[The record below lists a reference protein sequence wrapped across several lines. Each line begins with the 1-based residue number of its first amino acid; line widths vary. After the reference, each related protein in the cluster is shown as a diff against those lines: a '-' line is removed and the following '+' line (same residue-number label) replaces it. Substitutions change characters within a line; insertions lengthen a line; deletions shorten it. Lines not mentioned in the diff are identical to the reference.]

1 MKTSKYTIE
10 ELKKRLEDS
19 AYDGGALVDASIDY
33 LQDVHDN
40 KVELVD
46 PSNPAILLVEMMAV
60 NTSGAIG
67 HSDNNLSNRYV
78 SLATNFEQL
87 YPHMSDE
94 DHRDI
99 FALHGKIIFN
109 IMVPVANLLKRS
121 IPDSTNTYRYV
132 SIPKDTE
139 VRVADM
145 IYTFRDRIEIRT
157 FVSDAIKVVRIDEGD
172 NDISSYTV
180 DNNVFTS
187 DTGDL
192 WLHFELELDQ
202 IIKKS
207 QVFHVLQSNNFDQT
221 IDFDEQFRSIRVYE
235 KNGDMLSEIQT
246 KYIEDIYD
254 PLTKTAVIK
263 VLENS
268 VNVFIPN
275 IYRLTNEILILVEST
290 NGLVDID
297 YYRYVNTNFTYTLKD
312 LKKDLLPSDEAF
324 NILVVNISSRGR
336 VTGGRDALSFT
347 ELRERIINN
356 TIGVNKIPITQ
367 RQVLSN
373 VTLIDFDSYRTVDSL
388 TGRIYVV
395 SSDIPLYDNTHF
407 STEVNVTFINLT
419 TTVEKLRELPTVLD
433 NMTGITILPETM
445 YEVKGLAV
453 SIVDNSDVSMWHS
466 LQNGDK
472 LEVEQKNWR
481 TSPFFYVVNYAR
493 QLVETRVYQLDN
505 PKIVVIDHIANNH
518 STNLFIS
525 SKNVLVRYNKDNH
538 NYSIFVELKSDAEL
552 NILPLSEV
560 WGQVVF
566 TGDHENYHVDMIDSD
581 REDDIITME
590 FTLETNLDVWGERMK
605 FTNFTD
611 EQGIQHSLDLN
622 LLAELQLVYGT
633 VSIPSNYSNSD
644 ISDIVYQD
652 INLAHKYPLTHER
665 LHIRFGTE
673 LTYLWRDSRLL
684 KSTEYERWDRDIP
697 AIYEKT
703 TVPYDPDN
711 GIIPFGLD
719 DECRLTYPAA
729 RKKGDTITDSD
740 GNIIWKYRKGDLK
753 RDLNNA
759 LIPLQTDH
767 RNLSMDILCFNGII
781 DFITTEETL
790 DIITQVKEFIIR
802 QSTKDIIPLLDKTLE
817 NTQLLYKPKSSL
829 GLVQVGTTDGNSIWI
844 DKEQKFIVNVLVSKN
859 VYGNEAIRSRIKEGI
874 TITLSNSI
882 QKLTVSY
889 STLVN
894 DIRDALGELVIAVSV
909 TGFGGVDDKELTVT
923 LLDAGDTLSIA
934 KKLILDQ
941 QLDVTQVED
950 LEVHFSRH
958 QDQEDHNE
966 LR

>member
-1 MKTSKYTIE
+1 MNTTKYTIE
-10 ELKKRLEDS
+10 DLRKRLEDS

-46 PSNPAILLVEMMAV
+46 PSNPAILLIEMMAV
-60 NTSGAIG
+60 NTSDAIG

-78 SLATNFEQL
+78 SLATNFDQL

-187 DTGDL
+187 ETGDL

-202 IIKKS
+202 LIKKS
-207 QVFHVLQSNNFDQT
+207 QVFHVLQSNNFDET

-235 KNGDMLSEIQT
+235 KEGDTLSEIQT
-246 KYIEDIYD
+246 KYIEDMYD

-268 VNVFIPN
+268 VNIFIPN
-275 IYRLTNEILILVEST
+275 IYTLTSEILVLVEST

-312 LKKDLLPSDEAF
+312 LKKELLPSDEAF
-324 NILVVNISSRGR
+324 NILVVNISSKGR
-336 VTGGRDALSFT
+336 VTGGRDALGFT

-356 TIGVNKIPITQ
+356 TIGVNQVPITQ

-395 SSDIPLYDNTHF
+395 SSDIPLYANDHF
-407 STEVNVTFINLT
+407 STEMNLTFINLT
-419 TTVEKLRELPTVLD
+419 TTVEKLRDHPTILD
-433 NMTGITILPETM
+433 NNTGITILPETM
-445 YEVKGLAV
+445 YEVDGLSV
-453 SIVDNSDVSMWHS
+453 GIVDNTEVNAWKVR
-466 LQNGDK
+466 LNRDK

-481 TSPFFYVVNYAR
+481 TSPFFYVVNYSR

-525 SKNVLVRYNKDNH
+525 SRNVAVRYNKDTH
-538 NYSIFVELKSDAEL
+538 NYSIFVVLKSDAEL
-552 NILPLSEV
+552 NQIPLSEV
-560 WGQVVF
+560 WGQVVY
-566 TGDHENYHVDMIDSD
+566 TGSKHNYHIDMVNSERVDD
-581 REDDIITME
+581 EITME
-590 FTLETNLDVWGERMK
+590 FILESNLDVWNDKIE
-605 FTNFTD
+605 FTNFSD
-611 EQGIQHSLDLN
+611 EEGNQQSLNLN

-633 VSIPSNYSNSD
+633 VTIPSNYSNSA
-644 ISDIVYQD
+644 ITSIVYQD

-665 LHIRFGTE
+665 LNVRFGIE
-673 LTYLWRDSRLL
+673 LTFLWRDSRLL

-703 TVPYDPDN
+703 TVPYNPSN
-711 GIIPFGLD
+711 GVVPFDLD
-719 DECRLTYPAA
+719 DECRLVYPDA
-729 RKKGDTITDSD
+729 RKKGDIILDSD
-740 GNIIWKYRKGDLK
+740 GNIIWKHRKGDLK

-767 RNLSMDILCFNGII
+767 RNLSMDILCFNGIV
-781 DFITTEETL
+781 DFITTKDTL
-790 DIITQVKEFIIR
+790 DIIKQVKEFVIQ
-802 QSTKDIIPLLDKTLE
+802 QSTKDIMPLLDKTLE

-829 GLVQVGTTDGNSIWI
+829 GLVQVGTTDGNTIWI
-844 DKEQKFIVNVLVSKN
+844 DKEQRFVVNILVSKN
-859 VYGNEAIRSRIKEGI
+859 VYGNEAIRTRIKEGI
-874 TITLSNSI
+874 TVTLSNSI

-909 TGFGGVDDKELTVT
+909 AGFGGVDDKELTVT

-958 QDQEDHNE
+958 QDKEDHNE